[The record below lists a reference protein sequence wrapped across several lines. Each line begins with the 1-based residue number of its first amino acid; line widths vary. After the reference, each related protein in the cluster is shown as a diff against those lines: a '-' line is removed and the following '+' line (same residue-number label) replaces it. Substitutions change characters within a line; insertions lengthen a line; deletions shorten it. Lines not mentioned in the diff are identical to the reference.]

1 MIYCYLRVSTD
12 SQDVDSQRLGIQ
24 DFCRARGWTDME
36 WISDEGVSG
45 AKDPSKRLLGK
56 LLKKARSGDC
66 VIASEISRIGRKL
79 DMILNVIKDCTERG
93 IKLYTVKDRYV
104 LEDTIQSKVL
114 VTVMGLAAEIERD
127 LLRQRTKEG
136 LRRAVERGVT
146 LGRPVGRKSSE
157 TKLSRKSADVD
168 RLIGKGLT
176 KCAAAKKLNVHRI
189 TFAKYLAERGLKW
202 A

>member
-104 LEDTIQSKVL
+104 LEDTIQSKGESISDA
-114 VTVMGLAAEIERD
+114 T
-127 LLRQRTKEG
+127 
-136 LRRAVERGVT
+136 LRRFGQTGVDVVLSN
-146 LGRPVGRKSSE
+146 LGKE
-157 TKLSRKSADVD
+157 KT
-168 RLIGKGLT
+168 I
-176 KCAAAKKLNVHRI
+176 
-189 TFAKYLAERGLKW
+189 
-202 A
+202 